1 MFGKLKTVGITK
13 GVLCKVMTHSPR
25 PLFTKPQTLTMTKH

>member
-13 GVLCKVMTHSPR
+13 GDYCKVMTHSPA
-25 PLFTKPQTLTMTKH
+25 PLFSQPGP